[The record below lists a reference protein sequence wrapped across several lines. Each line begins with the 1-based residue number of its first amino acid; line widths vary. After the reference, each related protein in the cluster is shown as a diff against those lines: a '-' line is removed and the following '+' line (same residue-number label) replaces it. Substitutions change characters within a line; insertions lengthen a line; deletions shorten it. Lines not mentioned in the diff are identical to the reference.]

1 MVRAGRPTQVV
12 EFFDTM
18 ANDYGF
24 LRNFDSL
31 KFIVSKLCEHG
42 FASYAEKLV
51 TNVAHEF
58 FPDEF
63 VCDTLIKGWCVDG
76 KLDEARRLSQEMYR
90 GGFEI
95 GSAGYNAILDCVCR
109 VCQKKDPFRVRS
121 EVEKCLTDALN
132 LVVMG
137 SRLKVN
143 NHRSPQPYEI
153 SHVIQERGMNNRIVD
168 ASK

>member
-1 MVRAGRPTQVV
+1 
-12 EFFDTM
+12 M

-24 LRNFDSL
+24 VRNFDSL

-42 FASYAEKLV
+42 FASYTEKLV

-90 GGFEI
+90 DGFEI
-95 GSAGYNAILDCVCR
+95 DSVGYNAILDCVCR
-109 VCQKKDPFRVRS
+109 VCRKKDPFGVRS
-121 EVEKCLTDALN
+121 EAEKVLIDMDSTLCTKVYHFSISVVGFTPIN
-132 LVVMG
+132 LIVF
-137 SRLKVN
+137 VN
-143 NHRSPQPYEI
+143 NTKKLS
-153 SHVIQERGMNNRIVD
+153 N
-168 ASK
+168 